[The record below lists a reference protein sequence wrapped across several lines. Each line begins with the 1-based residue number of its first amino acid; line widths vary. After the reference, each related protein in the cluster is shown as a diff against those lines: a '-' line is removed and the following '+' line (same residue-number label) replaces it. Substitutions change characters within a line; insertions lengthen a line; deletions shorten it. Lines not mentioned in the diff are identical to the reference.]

1 MSVVDRFWSKVDTS
15 GECWEWTA
23 SVVPSG
29 YGSFRTGRTNTPAH
43 RFSAMLH
50 FGMFDRR
57 VVVCHTCDNRKC
69 VRPDHL
75 VLADH
80 AWNARDRERKSRGAD
95 ANKTAC
101 PAGHDYTP
109 ENTYVIPSTGARQCR
124 TCRTDRDRARRASGV
139 RRAADREYQRNRYAA
154 LTERGAEA

>member
-1 MSVVDRFWSKVDTS
+1 MNAVDRFWMKVDTS

-23 SVVPSG
+23 ALVRSG
-29 YGSFRTGRTNTPAH
+29 YGVFSVGGRNIPAH
-43 RFSAMLH
+43 RFSALLH
-50 FGMFDRR
+50 FGPFDRR

-80 AWNARDRERKSRGAD
+80 KWNAQDREAKGRGAD
-95 ANKTAC
+95 ASKTKC
-101 PAGHDYTP
+101 PVGHDYSP
-109 ENTYVIPSTGARQCR
+109 DNTYVIPSTGARQCR
-124 TCRTDRDRARRASGV
+124 ICRADRDRARRASGV

-154 LTERGAEA
+154 LAEVTR